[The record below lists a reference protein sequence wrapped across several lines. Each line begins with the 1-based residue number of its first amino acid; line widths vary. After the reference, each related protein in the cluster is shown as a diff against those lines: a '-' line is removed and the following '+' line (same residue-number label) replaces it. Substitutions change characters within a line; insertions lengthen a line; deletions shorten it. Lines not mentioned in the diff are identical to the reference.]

1 MSAQFQWSNLNPV
14 CEPAQIASQQI
25 LSWFTNWVQ
34 VAPSLSTI
42 FFSYHLQHCQS
53 SPENQTLQQN
63 LEAHS
68 QNELS
73 LYLLKSV
80 IIVSEFSRF

>member
-1 MSAQFQWSNLNPV
+1 MFLSKTSNWGVNPGPFV
-14 CEPAQIASQQI
+14 S
-25 LSWFTNWVQ
+25 SST
-34 VAPSLSTI
+34 LSTI
-42 FFSYHLQHCQS
+42 FFSHHLQHRQS

-73 LYLLKSV
+73 LCLLKSV
-80 IIVSEFSRF
+80 IIVSEFSRI

>member
-1 MSAQFQWSNLNPV
+1 MFLSKASNWGVNPGPLV
-14 CEPAQIASQQI
+14 S
-25 LSWFTNWVQ
+25 S
-34 VAPSLSTI
+34 SLSTI
-42 FFSYHLQHCQS
+42 FFSHHLQHCQS

-73 LYLLKSV
+73 LCVLKSM
-80 IIVSEFSRF
+80 IIVSEFSRI

>member
-1 MSAQFQWSNLNPV
+1 MFPSKTSNWGVNPGPFV
-14 CEPAQIASQQI
+14 S
-25 LSWFTNWVQ
+25 S
-34 VAPSLSTI
+34 SLSTI